1 MANDFIANQPQHAA
15 PDEESNVDAMVI
27 IEEDTVQGA
36 DPETINSGFGN
47 LIVASGDMAWNRPG
61 SEDCVVHLLRG
72 DKNNDQ
78 VSGKLSMLQVTQF
91 LAACSFKIIS
101 SQSIEDN
108 TRNSL
113 QINLPGGAAITIS
126 LPTTKVPSEDSIVEF
141 KERHPQLASV
151 GRSTEDVKDAML
163 SGALSEPLWTA
174 NNQKITRVYYRNLK
188 GKKPDPPAQP
198 IFQNF
203 EHDHADHATIGKRKS
218 APVSCSSLRRSKRN
232 ATVNDG
238 FKPTSPLKTKKEQI
252 QEAFH
257 GGKE

>member
-1 MANDFIANQPQHAA
+1 MANDFIANQPQQAA

-36 DPETINSGFGN
+36 DLETINSGFGN

-108 TRNSL
+108 TQNSL
-113 QINLPGGAAITIS
+113 
-126 LPTTKVPSEDSIVEF
+126 
-141 KERHPQLASV
+141 
-151 GRSTEDVKDAML
+151 
-163 SGALSEPLWTA
+163 
-174 NNQKITRVYYRNLK
+174 
-188 GKKPDPPAQP
+188 
-198 IFQNF
+198 
-203 EHDHADHATIGKRKS
+203 
-218 APVSCSSLRRSKRN
+218 
-232 ATVNDG
+232 
-238 FKPTSPLKTKKEQI
+238 
-252 QEAFH
+252 
-257 GGKE
+257 